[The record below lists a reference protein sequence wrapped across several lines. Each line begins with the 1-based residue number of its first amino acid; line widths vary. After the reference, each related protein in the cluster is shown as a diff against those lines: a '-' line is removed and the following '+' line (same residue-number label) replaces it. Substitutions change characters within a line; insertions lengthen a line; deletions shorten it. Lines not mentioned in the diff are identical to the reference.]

1 MAWRRHRCGR
11 RRHLAETG
19 APSHEPD
26 RCRAFQRGRCALLA
40 AECLCGVSE
49 EAPATPSREHTPVA
63 SASGGARALLSGRR
77 EMRHSCRAAP
87 SDAAGR
93 LVLARRPHFSAHEC
107 KARVLHSCARKI
119 PPRRAGGS
127 TPAIAPP
134 PLRGV
139 DSWCGWHHRTALS
152 RGGPP
157 PARSKVGKSEDADA
171 TSQRPQRH
179 SAASNARRPRW
190 KARQRSGSCEGAP
203 VARRRPPPRPVGPT
217 RPVRRS
223 YARSMTT
230 AMPWPPPMHALPT
243 PIFLPFCASV

>member
-1 MAWRRHRCGR
+1 M
-11 RRHLAETG
+11 
-19 APSHEPD
+19 
-26 RCRAFQRGRCALLA
+26 LA

-107 KARVLHSCARKI
+107 KARVLHSCARKFR
-119 PPRRAGGS
+119 PRRAGGS

-190 KARQRSGSCEGAP
+190 KAGQRSGSCEGAP
-203 VARRRPPPRPVGPT
+203 VSARWRRRPQRC
-217 RPVRRS
+217 RRQAIQR
-223 YARSMTT
+223 ARSSLARTVSSNSSSVNGLLRSS
-230 AMPWPPPMHALPT
+230 AYSGSFARSS
-243 PIFLPFCASV
+243 ASPG